1 MTKQPHHEATI
12 QRTIEHFQAQ
22 PEVLA
27 LLLGG
32 SIAHGWAQPTS
43 DVDILIIVSD
53 EEHEQRS
60 AKNDTQFFSL
70 ELATYEGGYVD
81 GKYISP
87 KFLAQVEARGS
98 EPARFA
104 FADAQVLFSHL
115 DGLAERLTRI
125 ARYPVEDKL
134 ERIKRFH
141 AQFQAWYWFTGD
153 AEQKQN
159 RYLLNLAV
167 NKLQLFG
174 GRMVLAHNEMLY
186 PFHKW
191 FLGMLERAP
200 HKPEKLLE
208 VMRTLSESPSH
219 ANATTF
225 FNLIND
231 FRTWETDDIPWPTRF
246 LRDNELTWLEGT
258 TPIDDV

>member
-12 QRTIEHFQAQ
+12 QRTIDHFQAQ

-53 EEHEQRS
+53 EEHQRRS
-60 AKNDTQFFSL
+60 AKNDARFYSP
-70 ELATYEGGYVD
+70 ELATYPDGYVD

-87 KFLAQVEARGS
+87 MFLTQVEERGS

-115 DGLAERLTRI
+115 ADLAERLPRI
-125 ARYPVEDKL
+125 ARYPVEDKDN
-134 ERIKRFH
+134 RIKRFQ
-141 AQFQAWYWFTGD
+141 AQFQAWYWFASE

-174 GRMVLAHNEMLY
+174 GRMVLAHNELLY

-191 FLGMLERAP
+191 FPAMLERAP
-200 HKPEKLLE
+200 DKPEKLLE
-208 VMRTLSESPSH
+208 VMRTLSEAPTH
-219 ANATTF
+219 ANATVF
-225 FNLIND
+225 YNLIND
-231 FRTWETDDIPWPTRF
+231 FRTWETDDLFWADRF
-246 LRDNELTWLEGT
+246 LHDSELTWMEGT